1 MALIFRVYFLLN
13 IETSKESI
21 QVIKDIIALKT
32 DIETKRFP
40 TLGSKVEKAQ
50 LLLNQLFQ
58 VPITDSK
65 EVSEFLQI
73 SPSTVNRLIKDLI
86 ELNILFEL
94 TGYKRNR
101 KYMFWEYYI
110 IFHREPE
117 YKN

>member
-58 VPITDSK
+58 LASPIK
-65 EVSEFLQI
+65 WEKNFQVKFL
-73 SPSTVNRLIKDLI
+73 D
-86 ELNILFEL
+86 
-94 TGYKRNR
+94 
-101 KYMFWEYYI
+101 
-110 IFHREPE
+110 
-117 YKN
+117 